1 MTESRRGGS
10 LSQLRHNCKHTMSE
24 TVQNLLINRE
34 QKCVVVLHFLWKT
47 ENKILSQNFI
57 IQILV
62 GCPLHDDKNVIFIR
76 FPATNWQ
83 NCLGHPL
90 HIDASCIYLCWFH
103 KHGSDDV
110 GAVGAVPHSK
120 AADDGPKMELFVG
133 TEGAE
138 LQLIVA
144 PTLDDGR
151 VADLHLGWEVGR
163 GRGRDGEV
171 GGEERVRGGAE
182 WEGGSGGGEG

>member
-1 MTESRRGGS
+1 MTKMSYLLGF
-10 LSQLRHNCKHTMSE
+10 QL
-24 TVQNLLINRE
+24 
-34 QKCVVVLHFLWKT
+34 
-47 ENKILSQNFI
+47 
-57 IQILV
+57 QI
-62 GCPLHDDKNVIFIR
+62 DK
-76 FPATNWQ
+76 

-103 KHGSDDV
+103 KHGSDNV
-110 GAVGAVPHSK
+110 GAVGAVPHSE

-151 VADLHLGWEVGR
+151 VADLHLG
-163 GRGRDGEV
+163 
-171 GGEERVRGGAE
+171 
-182 WEGGSGGGEG
+182 